1 MDTRTKLI
9 DIEKKRL
16 KIFYWFFYIKKTI
29 KKLIFFIKNYIILL
43 INE

>member
-9 DIEKKRL
+9 DIEKK
-16 KIFYWFFYIKKTI
+16 KIKYFYCFFNIKKTI